1 MKHKITIFI
10 PSLKGGGAE
19 RVAVNIAN
27 HLDATKYQVS
37 LLSLRQSVQD
47 KIENYDIAPHVEIKE
62 LKVMSLRKSIPRLL

>member
-37 LLSLRQSVQD
+37 LLSLRQSVQ
-47 KIENYDIAPHVEIKE
+47 
-62 LKVMSLRKSIPRLL
+62 R